1 MEIKSK
7 NDQQKKDHDALNAQ
21 TQVVKNLKKLRDTAY
36 EKHGLKID
44 EPIKNMPPALK
55 QADDKYQEGIKK
67 MYELKEKS
75 QKSQEDYDLFTAEAN
90 KKSYELVEKIEEAE
104 YTRLNEIKTALTSFS
119 QALSVLF
126 KQNDQLHKLLD
137 TEVTG
142 IDPFKDMQSF
152 IQKNSTYA
160 DNDRL
165 RNLYKNLNLY
175 HIDEKQ
181 GGALGDNALSA
192 ITRAIQNNLTVEKTS
207 RSMA

>member
-1 MEIKSK
+1 
-7 NDQQKKDHDALNAQ
+7 
-21 TQVVKNLKKLRDTAY
+21 
-36 EKHGLKID
+36 
-44 EPIKNMPPALK
+44 MPPALK
-55 QADDKYQEGIKK
+55 QADDKYQEAIKK

-104 YTRLNEIKTALTSFS
+104 YTRLNEIKLALTSFS

-126 KQNDQLHKLLD
+126 KQNDELHKLLD
-137 TEVTG
+137 NECQS
-142 IDPFKDMQSF
+142 IDPFKDVQSF

-181 GGALGDNALSA
+181 GENILSG
-192 ITRAIQNNLTVEKTS
+192 INRPI
-207 RSMA
+207 